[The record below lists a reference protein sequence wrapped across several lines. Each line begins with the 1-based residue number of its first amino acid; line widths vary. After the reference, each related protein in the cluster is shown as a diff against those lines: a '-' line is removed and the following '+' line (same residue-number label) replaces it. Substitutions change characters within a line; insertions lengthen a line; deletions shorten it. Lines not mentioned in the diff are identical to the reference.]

1 MREISP
7 AENLSADELLSL
19 APDWVQERAAQVRAA
34 KMQGQ
39 RPRPST
45 TLVDRSDLLLVQ
57 IRHRLLDKVAEL
69 VDENLFGRSEM
80 CMQFAELLRLAL
92 VHLKLNARSALGTA
106 IYYSG
111 GREIF
116 RWSHAWVR
124 VGAEVV
130 DGNVDSLTEN
140 PAVPSAVRVAPYWG
154 PITATP
160 SDRKLREEHGKRPP
174 PDSDVLEVWW
184 PELRIWLQENVVDG
198 VEQRDHLTG
207 NSRLR
212 CLLPVR

>member
-7 AENLSADELLSL
+7 AENMSADAFLSL
-19 APDWVQERAAQVRAA
+19 APEWVRDRAAEVRAA
-34 KMQGQ
+34 KTQRQ

-45 TLVDRSDLLLVQ
+45 TLVDGSALLSVRM
-57 IRHRLLDKVAEL
+57 RHRLLDKVAEL

-80 CMQFAELLRLAL
+80 CMQFAELLRLAIQ
-92 VHLKLNARSALGTA
+92 HLELDARTALGTC
-106 IYYSG
+106 IYYVA

-124 VGAEVV
+124 VGGEVI
-130 DGNVDSLTEN
+130 DGNVDSITEN
-140 PAVPSAVRVAPYWG
+140 PAVPSSVRVAPYWG

-174 PDSDVLEVWW
+174 PDTDVRDVWW
-184 PELRIWLQENVVDG
+184 PELQVWLQENVLDG
-198 VEQRDHLTG
+198 VEQRNTPDREQPA
-207 NSRLR
+207 SPPV
-212 CLLPVR
+212 PVR